1 METSYA
7 PEQIEATSANM
18 LSGSMSKTKKT
29 RFFARIDG
37 VECLLFSIQ
46 KSANDGLTITSRT
59 PKFFE
64 GAKGPFGTQLEFD
77 HQHYS
82 VHETNEGR
90 DTTIT
95 QKTQLIG
102 EHHSIVTLLRETKD
116 YLLWPVF
123 ARRYP
128 IFLTEE
134 NRLIRKS
141 RDTLIELAEYVYERS
156 NLLFSVFVSRPSF
169 DVSVLKNSGIRF
181 ETALFDKH
189 LIIVIPSF
197 IHLPSLP
204 SGDVTGYSS
213 TPVVIDGKKEEDHF
227 QLNVKSVPADK
238 LYTAHQKLMGIL
250 QKAYLLRL
258 NTHATEINQ
267 NITFPSFLLEV
278 TQNPPNQRS
287 VPDYSYKD
295 SREIMFRS

>member
-1 METSYA
+1 
-7 PEQIEATSANM
+7 
-18 LSGSMSKTKKT
+18 MSKTKKT

-37 VECLLFSIQ
+37 AECLLFSIQ

-64 GAKGPFGTQLEFD
+64 GAKGPYGTPLEFD

-82 VHETNEGR
+82 VHETNEGN

-95 QKTQLIG
+95 QKTQLVG
-102 EHHSIVTLLRETKD
+102 ERHSIVTLLRGTRD

-128 IFLTEE
+128 IFLTGE
-134 NRLIRKS
+134 NRLVRKTK
-141 RDTLIELAEYVYERS
+141 DTFIELAEYSYERS

-169 DVSVLKNSGIRF
+169 DVSVLTGAGVKF
-181 ETALFDKH
+181 KTALFDKH

-197 IHLPSLP
+197 IHLPSLS

-213 TPVVIDGKKEEDHF
+213 TPVVIDSKIEEDHF
-227 QLNVKSVPADK
+227 QLNAKCIHAER
-238 LYTAHQKLMGIL
+238 LLTTHQRLMGVL
-250 QKAYLLRL
+250 QKAYLMRL
-258 NTHATEINQ
+258 NKHAVDANQ
-267 NITFPSFLLEV
+267 NLHFPSFQLEV
-278 TQNPPNQRS
+278 TQNPPGERS

-295 SREIMFRS
+295 SREITYTTPTHV